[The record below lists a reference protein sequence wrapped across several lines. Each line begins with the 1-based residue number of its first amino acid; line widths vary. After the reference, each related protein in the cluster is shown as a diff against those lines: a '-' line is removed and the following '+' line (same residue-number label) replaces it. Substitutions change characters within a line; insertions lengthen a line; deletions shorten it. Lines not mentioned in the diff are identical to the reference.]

1 MIVRDF
7 KGRLYKLLEV
17 NRASTLLEALA
28 DGSRVRIRSYG
39 WDELGFVR
47 P

>member
-1 MIVRDF
+1 MMIKDF

-17 NRASTLLEALA
+17 GHATTLLEDVA
-28 DGSRVRIRSYG
+28 DGSRVRIRSWG
-39 WDELGFVR
+39 WDDIGFVK